1 MARGDTLTINGLQ
14 LGGAGVGF
22 HAKVLD
28 PACVALVDIH
38 KINGLP
44 LGITWVT
51 HFSIFPTE
59 LVLDNGFPS
68 TLCGNRY

>member
-1 MARGDTLTINGLQ
+1 MARGGTLTINGLQ
-14 LGGAGVGF
+14 LGRAGVGF
-22 HAKVLD
+22 HAEVLD

-51 HFSIFPTE
+51 H
-59 LVLDNGFPS
+59 
-68 TLCGNRY
+68 CGRDRCTNTRDAP